1 MNKISADHL
10 ARRAC
15 VYIRQSTPDQV
26 QHNLE
31 SQRRQYGLVDRART
45 LGWQDIDV
53 IDDDLG
59 ISGSGTPRPGFE
71 RLLRALCDGQVGAVF
86 CIEASRLA
94 RNGKDW
100 HTLLEFCSIIGAL
113 LIDAEAVYDPR
124 VTNDR
129 LLLGMKGTI
138 SEMEVASFRER
149 AHAALLQ
156 KAQRGALVRRVPIG
170 YVKGP
175 DDRIE
180 KDPDTRIRSTLDL
193 IFRKFAELG
202 SARQVYFWL
211 DGQQIQLPV
220 VRGPEEAREI
230 VWQPARYHAVLSVL
244 KNPLYAGA
252 YAYGRSKT
260 VVRLEGGRK
269 QVRRQAQRRR
279 EDWAVLILDHHEGYI
294 DWDVYQSNQ
303 TMIAH
308 NDNARGN
315 AVRGSIRRGGALLAG
330 LLRCGHCGAKLLA
343 QYPGPHV
350 IRYQCSG
357 YLLNRDQACCVMFG
371 GLRADRLVSEQ
382 LMQSLAPF
390 GMEAAIEAIESLH
403 GANDERIQQRT
414 LALEHARYEVT
425 RARRQYDAVDPA
437 NRLVAAEL
445 ERRWNQALTTEAQ
458 LQAEVVTLQESRERP
473 LTEVQKRE
481 LLSFARNLPRL
492 WDDSESLPE
501 HKKRLLRIALKEIIA
516 TCEGDTIRLILHW
529 QGGDHTQVE
538 FQKVGTGRHRY
549 VTDDRLV
556 EIVRMLARI
565 EPDARIASILNRNQ
579 RRTAHGHNWTA
590 KRICSLRNNHAI
602 PVYCEGERQARGEM
616 SVSESAAALGITP
629 TSILRLIRVKQL
641 PATQACASA
650 PWILRKAD
658 VERCVAERNN
668 PAPPTNGR
676 FGATDPSNSI
686 ASKGVHHVELSK
698 NNSTCQ
704 RALDI

>member
-1 MNKISADHL
+1 MNNITADHL
-10 ARRAC
+10 GRRAC
-15 VYIRQSTPDQV
+15 VYVRQSTPGQV
-26 QHNLE
+26 QNNLE
-31 SQRRQYGLVDRART
+31 SQRRQYALVDRARS

-59 ISGSGTPRPGFE
+59 ISGSGTHRPGFE

-86 CIEASRLA
+86 SIEASRLA
-94 RNGKDW
+94 RNGRDW
-100 HTLLEFCSIIGAL
+100 HTLLEFCSVVGAL

-124 VTNDR
+124 LTNDR

-170 YVKGP
+170 YVKGS
-175 DDRIE
+175 DNRIE
-180 KDPDTRIRSTLDL
+180 KDPDTRVGSTVDL

-202 SARQVYFWL
+202 SVRQVYFWL
-211 DGQQIQLPV
+211 DQQKIHLPV
-220 VRGPEEAREI
+220 ARGPEEVREI
-230 VWQPARYHAVLSVL
+230 VWLPARYHAVLSVL
-244 KNPLYAGA
+244 KNPIYAGA

-260 VVRLEGGRK
+260 VVRLAAGQK
-269 QVRRQAQRRR
+269 QVRRQVQRRR
-279 EDWAVLILDHHEGYI
+279 EDWAVLILDHHDGYI
-294 DWDVYQSNQ
+294 DWEVYQSNQ
-303 TMIAH
+303 TMIVH

-315 AVRGSIRRGGALLAG
+315 AVRGPVKHGEALLAG
-330 LLRCGHCGAKLLA
+330 LLRCGHCGARLLA
-343 QYPGPHV
+343 QYPGPRV

-357 YLLNRDQACCVMFG
+357 YLLNRDHPCCIMFG

-390 GMEAAIEAIESLH
+390 GIEAAIEAIESLRVSS
-403 GANDERIQQRT
+403 DERIQQKA

-458 LQAEVVTLQESRERP
+458 IRAELVTLQESREHP
-473 LTEVQKRE
+473 LTDTQKRE
-481 LLSFARNLPRL
+481 LLSFARDIPIL
-492 WDDSESLPE
+492 WDDPQSLPE

-516 TCEGDTIRLILHW
+516 TCESETIRLTLHW

-538 FQKVGTGRHRY
+538 FQKIGTGRHRY
-549 VTDDRLV
+549 VTDNDLL

-579 RRTAHGHNWTA
+579 RRTAHGQEWTA

-602 PVYCEGERQARGEM
+602 PPYREGERQARGEV
-616 SVSESAAALGITP
+616 SVSEGAAALGVTP
-629 TSILRLIRVKQL
+629 TTVLRLIRFKQL
-641 PATQACASA
+641 PATQACVGA
-650 PWILRKAD
+650 PWILRSAD
-658 VERCVAERNN
+658 VERCVAERNR
-668 PAPPTNGR
+668 PAIPPTVDS
-676 FGATDPSNSI
+676 AQLILEI
-686 ASKGVHHVELSK
+686 A
-698 NNSTCQ
+698 
-704 RALDI
+704 

>member
-1 MNKISADHL
+1 MNKITADHV

-15 VYIRQSTPDQV
+15 VYIRQSTPGQV

-31 SQRRQYGLVDRART
+31 SQRRQYALVDRARA

-59 ISGSGTPRPGFE
+59 ISGSGTLRHGFE

-86 CIEASRLA
+86 SIEASRLA
-94 RNGKDW
+94 RNGRDW
-100 HTLLEFCSIIGAL
+100 HTLLEFCSIVGAL

-124 VTNDR
+124 LTNDR

-149 AHAALLQ
+149 AQAALLQ
-156 KAQRGALVRRVPIG
+156 KAQRGALIRRAAIG

-180 KDPDTRIRSTLDL
+180 KDPDARVRSTLDL

-202 SARQVYFWL
+202 SVRQVYFWL
-211 DGQQIQLPV
+211 DQQQIELPV
-220 VRGPEEAREI
+220 ARGPEEGREI
-230 VWQPARYHAVLSVL
+230 VWLPARYHAVLSVL
-244 KNPLYAGA
+244 KNPIYAGA

-260 VVRLEGGRK
+260 TVRLAAGQK
-269 QVRRQAQRRR
+269 QVRRQVRRRR

-315 AVRGSIRRGGALLAG
+315 AVRGPIKHGEALLAG

-343 QYPGPHV
+343 QYPGPRV

-357 YLLNRDQACCVMFG
+357 YLLNRDHACCVMFG

-390 GMEAAIEAIESLH
+390 GIAAAIEAIESLQ
-403 GANDERIQQRT
+403 GASDERIQQKA

-425 RARRQYDAVDPA
+425 RTRRQYDAVDPA

-458 LQAEVVTLQESRERP
+458 IEAELVTLQEGREGP
-473 LTEVQKRE
+473 LTDTQKRE
-481 LLSFARNLPRL
+481 LLSFARDLPTL
-492 WDDSESLPE
+492 WDDPQSLPE

-516 TCEGDTIRLILHW
+516 TCEGETIRLILHW

-538 FQKVGTGRHRY
+538 FEKIRSGRHRY
-549 VTDDRLV
+549 VTDDDLV
-556 EIVRMLARI
+556 EIVGILARI

-579 RRTAHGHNWTA
+579 RRTAHGDDWTA
-590 KRICSLRNNHAI
+590 KRICSLRSNHAI
-602 PVYCEGERQARGEM
+602 PVHREGERQARGEM
-616 SVSESAAALGITP
+616 SVSEVAAALGVTP
-629 TSILRLIRVKQL
+629 TTVLRLIRLKQL
-641 PATQACASA
+641 RATQACVGA
-650 PWILRKAD
+650 PWILRRTD
-658 VERCVAERNN
+658 VERCVAERNH
-668 PAPPTNGR
+668 PATPPTVDS
-676 FGATDPSNSI
+676 AQLTLEIP
-686 ASKGVHHVELSK
+686 
-698 NNSTCQ
+698 
-704 RALDI
+704 

>member
-1 MNKISADHL
+1 MNKITADHL

-31 SQRRQYGLVDRART
+31 SKRRQYALVDRART

-86 CIEASRLA
+86 SIEASRLA
-94 RNGKDW
+94 RNGRDW
-100 HTLLEFCSIIGAL
+100 HTLLEFCSIAGAL

-124 VTNDR
+124 LTNDR

-149 AHAALLQ
+149 AHAAILQ

-170 YVKGP
+170 YVKGS

-180 KDPDTRIRSTLDL
+180 KDPDARVASTIDL

-202 SARQVYFWL
+202 SVRQVYFWL
-211 DGQQIQLPV
+211 DQQRIQLPV
-220 VRGPEEAREI
+220 VRGSDDVREI
-230 VWQPARYHAVLSVL
+230 VWRPARYHAVLSVL
-244 KNPLYAGA
+244 KNPVYAGA

-260 VVRLEGGRK
+260 VVRLEAGQK
-269 QVRRQAQRRR
+269 QVRRQVQTRR
-279 EDWAVLILDHHEGYI
+279 EDWAVLILDHHASYI

-315 AVRGSIRRGGALLAG
+315 AVRGSIKHGEALLAG

-343 QYPGPHV
+343 QYPGPST

-357 YLLNRDQACCVMFG
+357 YLLNRDHACCVMFG

-382 LMQSLAPF
+382 LLQCLAPF
-390 GMEAAIEAIESLH
+390 GMEAAIEAIESLQCA
-403 GANDERIQQRT
+403 GDERIQQKT

-425 RARRQYDAVDPA
+425 RARRQYDAVDPG

-445 ERRWNQALTTEAQ
+445 ERRWNQAMITEAQ
-458 LQAEVVTLQESRERP
+458 VEAELVTLQQGRERT
-473 LTEVQKRE
+473 LTDAQKRE
-481 LLSFARNLPRL
+481 LLSFARDLPKL
-492 WDDSESLPE
+492 WDDPQSSPE

-516 TCEGDTIRLILHW
+516 TCDGETIRLVLHW

-538 FQKVGTGRHRY
+538 FQKIGTGRHRY
-549 VTDDRLV
+549 ATDDDLV
-556 EIVRMLARI
+556 QIVRMLARI

-579 RRTAHGHNWTA
+579 RRTAHGQNWTA
-590 KRICSLRNNHAI
+590 KRICSLRNNHSI
-602 PVYCEGERQARGEM
+602 PVYCEGERQARSEM
-616 SVSESAAALGITP
+616 SVSECAAALGVTA
-629 TSILRLIRVKQL
+629 TTVLRMIRLKQL
-641 PATQACASA
+641 PAMQPCVGA
-650 PWILRKAD
+650 PWTLRNAD
-658 VERCVAERNN
+658 VERCVAERKN
-668 PAPPTNGR
+668 PAPPPTVDS
-676 FGATDPSNSI
+676 AQLTLEIP
-686 ASKGVHHVELSK
+686 
-698 NNSTCQ
+698 
-704 RALDI
+704 

>member
-1 MNKISADHL
+1 MNKITADHL

-15 VYIRQSTPDQV
+15 VYIRQSTPGQV

-31 SQRRQYGLVDRART
+31 SQRRQYGLVDRARA
-45 LGWQDIDV
+45 LGWQDIEV

-59 ISGSGTPRPGFE
+59 ISGSGTRRPGFE

-86 CIEASRLA
+86 SIEASRLA
-94 RNGKDW
+94 RNGRDW
-100 HTLLEFCSIIGAL
+100 HTLLEFCSVVGAL

-124 VTNDR
+124 LTNDR

-149 AHAALLQ
+149 AQAALLQ

-170 YVKGP
+170 YVKGS

-180 KDPDTRIRSTLDL
+180 KDPDARIRTTIDL

-202 SARQVYFWL
+202 SVRQVYFWF
-211 DGQQIQLPV
+211 DQQQIEVPV
-220 VRGPEEAREI
+220 ARGSEDAREI
-230 VWQPARYHAVLSVL
+230 VWQSARYHTVLSVL
-244 KNPLYAGA
+244 KNPAYAGA

-260 VVRLEGGRK
+260 RVRLDAGQK
-269 QVRRQAQRRR
+269 QVRRQVLRRR

-294 DWDVYQSNQ
+294 DWNAYQGNQ

-315 AVRGSIRRGGALLAG
+315 AVRGSIKHGEALLAG

-343 QYPGPHV
+343 QYPSPRV

-357 YLLNRDQACCVMFG
+357 YLLNRDHACCVMFG
-371 GLRADRLVSEQ
+371 GLRADRSVSEQ
-382 LMQSLAPF
+382 LMQALAPF
-390 GMEAAIEAIESLH
+390 GIEAAIEAIESLQD
-403 GANDERIQQRT
+403 ASDERIQQKA
-414 LALEHARYEVT
+414 LALEHACYEVT
-425 RARRQYDAVDPA
+425 RARRQYDVVDPT

-458 LQAEVVTLQESRERP
+458 LEAELVTLQEGREGP
-473 LTEVQKRE
+473 LTDAQKRE
-481 LLSFARNLPRL
+481 LLSFARDLPTL
-492 WDDSESLPE
+492 WDDPQSLPE

-516 TCEGDTIRLILHW
+516 TCEGETIRLILHW

-538 FQKVGTGRHRY
+538 FEKIRSGRHRY
-549 VTDDRLV
+549 VTDDDIV
-556 EIVRMLARI
+556 EIVGMLARI

-579 RRTAHGHNWTA
+579 RRTAHGDDWTA

-602 PVYCEGERQARGEM
+602 SVYREGERQARGEM
-616 SVSESAAALGITP
+616 SVSEVAVALGVTP
-629 TSILRLIRVKQL
+629 TTVLRLIRLKQL
-641 PATQACASA
+641 RATQACVGA
-650 PWILRKAD
+650 PWILRRTD
-658 VERCVAERNN
+658 VEQCVAERNH
-668 PAPPTNGR
+668 PASPPMVDS
-676 FGATDPSNSI
+676 AQLILEIP
-686 ASKGVHHVELSK
+686 
-698 NNSTCQ
+698 
-704 RALDI
+704 

>member
-1 MNKISADHL
+1 MNKITADHL

-15 VYIRQSTPDQV
+15 VYIRQSTPGQV

-31 SQRRQYGLVDRART
+31 SQRRQYGLVDRARV

-59 ISGSGTPRPGFE
+59 ISGGGTRRPGFE
-71 RLLRALCDGQVGAVF
+71 RLLRVLCDGQVGAVF
-86 CIEASRLA
+86 SIEASRLA
-94 RNGKDW
+94 RNGRDW
-100 HTLLEFCSIIGAL
+100 HTLLEFCSVVGAL

-124 VTNDR
+124 LTNDR

-156 KAQRGALVRRVPIG
+156 KAQRGGLVRRVPIG
-170 YVKGP
+170 YVKGL

-180 KDPDTRIRSTLDL
+180 KDPDARVRATIDL
-193 IFRKFAELG
+193 LFRKFAEL
-202 SARQVYFWL
+202 SSVRQVYFWL
-211 DGQQIQLPV
+211 DQQQIQLPV
-220 VRGPEEAREI
+220 ARGPEQVREI
-230 VWQPARYHAVLSVL
+230 VWLPARYHAVLSVL
-244 KNPLYAGA
+244 KNPAYAGA

-260 VVRLEGGRK
+260 IVRLEDGQKR
-269 QVRRQAQRRR
+269 VRRQAQRRR
-279 EDWAVLILDHHEGYI
+279 EDWAVLIMDHHESYI

-308 NDNARGN
+308 NDNARSN
-315 AVRGSIRRGGALLAG
+315 AVRGSVKHGGALLAG

-343 QYPGPHV
+343 QYPGPRV

-357 YLLNRDQACCVMFG
+357 YMLNRDHPCCVMFG

-382 LMQSLAPF
+382 LLQSLTPF
-390 GMEAAIEAIESLH
+390 GTEATMEAIESLQ
-403 GANDERIQQRT
+403 GASDERLQQKAM
-414 LALEHARYEVT
+414 ALEHARYEVT

-458 LQAEVVTLQESRERP
+458 LEAELATLQQVRERP
-473 LTEVQKRE
+473 LSDGQKRE
-481 LLSFARNLPRL
+481 LLDFARDLPKL
-492 WDDSESLPE
+492 WDDPQSSPE

-516 TCEGDTIRLILHW
+516 TCDGETIRLVLHW

-538 FQKVGTGRHRY
+538 FEKIRSGAHRY
-549 VTDDRLV
+549 VTDKDLV
-556 EIVRMLARI
+556 EIVRKLARV

-579 RRTAHGHNWTA
+579 RRTVHGDTWTA

-602 PVYCEGERQARGEM
+602 PVYGEGERQARNEI
-616 SVSESAAALGITP
+616 SVSEASDVLGVTP
-629 TSILRLIRVKQL
+629 TTVLRLIRLKQM
-641 PATQACASA
+641 PATQACVGA
-650 PWILRKAD
+650 PWIIRGAD
-658 VERCVAERNN
+658 VERCMAERNR
-668 PAPPTNGR
+668 PATPPTVDSAQLT
-676 FGATDPSNSI
+676 FEIP
-686 ASKGVHHVELSK
+686 
-698 NNSTCQ
+698 
-704 RALDI
+704 